1 VAASS
6 RRAGPVGLRRLATFL
21 IDYLVLLVWMGGL
34 FLASEPLGLG
44 RLVGGD
50 PARQHALAFL
60 ALTLPVLL
68 YFALCE
74 ASPWRG
80 TVGRR
85 LAGLQVVRED
95 GQRAGPLRTL
105 ARNGVKLA
113 PWEIAHAALHRLEGW
128 PQDPAPPG
136 AAHWAAWTVALLLST
151 IWFTTA
157 MIGSTPY
164 DRLTGTRIR
173 RRREGGRR

>member
-1 VAASS
+1 VPAASV
-6 RRAGPVGLRRLATFL
+6 RAGPFGPRRVATFL
-21 IDYLVLLVWMGGL
+21 IDYLVLLVWMGVL

-68 YFALCE
+68 YFALGE
-74 ASPWRG
+74 ASAWRG

-85 LAGLQVVRED
+85 LAGLQVVRQD
-95 GQRAGPLRTL
+95 GRRAGPLRTL
-105 ARNGVKLA
+105 ARNAVKLA

-128 PQDPAPPG
+128 PLDPAPPG
-136 AAHWAAWTVALLLST
+136 AGHWAAWTVALLLST
-151 IWFTTA
+151 IWFATA
-157 MIGSTPY
+157 MIGATPY
-164 DRLTGTRIR
+164 DRLTGVEVR
-173 RRREGGRR
+173 RR